1 MSEPAGR
8 YAVFGNP
15 IAHSRSPWI
24 HRRFAEQTGRPLHY
38 EAILAPREGFAA
50 ALDAFQA
57 AGGRGANVT
66 LPFKEEAW
74 RLCDERTARAERAGA
89 VNTLVLREDGSR
101 LGDNTDGVGLVRD
114 LTVNLGL
121 ALAGRRILLLGAGGA
136 ARGVLAPLLG
146 ERPAAL
152 HIANRTAA
160 KALRLAAEAH
170 GPGPVSGGGLD
181 QLPDLPSGLLK
192 LFQGW
197 PDSGVILDQP
207 PGPPFDLLVN
217 ATSAG
222 IGGTPPALPDG
233 LLGPDAVC
241 YDLAYGAAAQPFLR
255 WARGQGARVTSD
267 GTGMLVE
274 QAAESFAIWHGV
286 RPHTA
291 EVIAALRRE
300 LAAGSG

>member
-181 QLPDLPSGLLK
+181 QLPGA
-192 LFQGW
+192 
-197 PDSGVILDQP
+197 
-207 PGPPFDLLVN
+207 PFDLLVN

-267 GTGMLVE
+267 GTG
-274 QAAESFAIWHGV
+274 
-286 RPHTA
+286 
-291 EVIAALRRE
+291 
-300 LAAGSG
+300 

>member
-181 QLPDLPSGLLK
+181 Q
-192 LFQGW
+192 
-197 PDSGVILDQP
+197 P

>member
-1 MSEPAGR
+1 MSEPTGR

-24 HRRFAEQTGRPLHY
+24 HRRFAEQTGLPLRY

-57 AGGRGANVT
+57 AGGLGANVT

-89 VNTLVLREDGSR
+89 VNTLVLRDDGTR
-101 LGDNTDGVGLVRD
+101 LGDNTDGVGLMRD

-121 ALAGRRILLLGAGGA
+121 TLAGRRILLLGAGGA

-181 QLPDLPSGLLK
+181 RLPGTS
-192 LFQGW
+192 
-197 PDSGVILDQP
+197 
-207 PGPPFDLLVN
+207 FDLLVN

-222 IGGTPPALPDG
+222 IAGALPALPDG

-241 YDLAYGAAAQPFLR
+241 YDLAYGAAARPFLR

-274 QAAESFAIWHGV
+274 QAAESFAIWRGV
-286 RPHTA
+286 RPQTA
-291 EVIAALRRE
+291 EVITALRRE

>member
-1 MSEPAGR
+1 MSEPSGR

-24 HRRFAEQTGRPLHY
+24 HRRFAEQTGLPLRY

-89 VNTLVLREDGSR
+89 VNTLVLRDDGTR
-101 LGDNTDGVGLVRD
+101 LGDNTDGIGLVRD

-136 ARGVLAPLLG
+136 ARGILAPLLG
-146 ERPAAL
+146 EHPAAL

-160 KALRLAAEAH
+160 KALRLAAEARDL
-170 GPGPVSGGGLD
+170 GPVSGGGLD
-181 QLPDLPSGLLK
+181 QLLDLPSNLLE
-192 LFQGW
+192 LLQVFT
-197 PDSGVILDQP
+197 DSGVMLAQL
-207 PGPPFDLLVN
+207 PGPPFDLIVN

-222 IGGTPPALPDG
+222 IAGELTALPDG
-233 LLGPDAVC
+233 LLGPDVVC
-241 YDLAYGAAAQPFLR
+241 YDLAYGVAARPFLL
-255 WARGQGARVTSD
+255 WAQEWGARVTSD

-274 QAAESFAIWHGV
+274 QAAESFAIWRGV
-286 RPHTA
+286 RPQTA

>member
-1 MSEPAGR
+1 MSEPTGR

-57 AGGRGANVT
+57 EGGRGANVT

-89 VNTLVLREDGSR
+89 VNTLVLRDDGTR

-121 ALAGRRILLLGAGGA
+121 ALTGRRILLLGAGGA
-136 ARGVLAPLLG
+136 ARGILAPLLG
-146 ERPAAL
+146 EHPAAL
-152 HIANRTAA
+152 HIANRTAER
-160 KALRLAAEAH
+160 ALRLAAEAR
-170 GPGPVSGGGLD
+170 GLGPVSGGGLD
-181 QLPDLPSGLLK
+181 QRPDLP
-192 LFQGW
+192 
-197 PDSGVILDQP
+197 
-207 PGPPFDLLVN
+207 FDLVLN

-222 IGGTPPALPDG
+222 IAGALPILHFVDALITGALPTLPDG
-233 LLGPDAVC
+233 LLGPDVVC
-241 YDLAYGAAAQPFLR
+241 YDLAYGVASRPFLL
-255 WARGQGARVTSD
+255 WAQGQGARVVSD

-286 RPHTA
+286 RPQTTG
-291 EVIAALRRE
+291 VIAALRRE

>member
-1 MSEPAGR
+1 MSEPTGR

-24 HRRFAEQTGRPLHY
+24 HRRFAEQTGLPLRY

-74 RLCDERTARAERAGA
+74 RLCDERTARAECAGA
-89 VNTLVLREDGSR
+89 VNTLVLRDDGTR
-101 LGDNTDGVGLVRD
+101 FGDNTDGVGLVRD

-121 ALAGRRILLLGAGGA
+121 TLAGRHILLLGAGGA
-136 ARGVLAPLLG
+136 GRGILAPLLG

-160 KALRLAAEAH
+160 KALRLAAEAR
-170 GPGPVSGGGLD
+170 GLGPVSGGGLD
-181 QLPDLPSGLLK
+181 QLPDLPFDLLGLLRV
-192 LFQGW
+192 FV
-197 PDSGVILDQP
+197 DSDVILAQP
-207 PGPPFDLLVN
+207 LGPPFDLLVN

-222 IGGTPPALPDG
+222 IGGALPALPDG

-241 YDLAYGAAAQPFLR
+241 YDLAYGAAARPFLR
-255 WARGQGARVTSD
+255 WAQGQGARAASD

-300 LAAGSG
+300 LAAGPG